1 MSLFSCCFKLC
12 SVEDAQNN
20 PTINKISDV
29 LKEPLTN
36 SSIVVIVDELEEA
49 VLEKVLEPVV
59 DGVVKNITGHDIS
72 GVIHDFVEKEIE
84 PRVEK
89 LLNAGVN
96 TGLLAIEK
104 VSAPIIIPI
113 LDQVETI
120 VVPVLDQVE
129 TIVPSFHNGI
139 EDVKIVLNNASTLL
153 ASNEK

>member
-1 MSLFSCCFKLC
+1 MSLFSCCFKD
-12 SVEDAQNN
+12 STD
-20 PTINKISDV
+20 PTINNISDV

-36 SSIVVIVDELEEA
+36 SSIVGIVDELEEA

-59 DGVVKNITGHDIS
+59 DGVVKNITGKDMS
-72 GVIHDFVEKEIE
+72 GVIHNFVEKEIE

-104 VSAPIIIPI
+104 VAAPIIIPI
-113 LDQVETI
+113 LDQVDAI

-129 TIVPSFHNGI
+129 NIVPSFRNGI